1 MHKFEMPKEY
11 VERVTARQG
20 RPHTCETFD
29 TRKTALVV
37 VDMQHFFMVE
47 PYMMACPV
55 ARDIVPNVNRLARA
69 VRKSGGKV
77 VWIQNLAPWQSV
89 ESWAALHERFQPES
103 RDLRIQQMQKDHHG
117 FQLWP
122 GLEVL
127 PEDERVIKRR
137 YSAFIHGS
145 SDIEN
150 VLKDNGIETIIVTGV
165 ATNVC
170 CESTARDAMM
180 LNYRT
185 MMVSDGC
192 AAASDELHAGAL
204 GNFYLQFGD
213 VQTTDEII
221 ARLDAS
227 QRKNA

>member
-1 MHKFEMPKEY
+1 MHSFEMPKEY

-29 TRKTALVV
+29 TQKTALVV

-55 ARDIVPNVNRLARA
+55 AQDIVPNVNRLARA
-69 VRKSGGKV
+69 VRKTGGKV
-77 VWIQNLAPWQSV
+77 VWIQNLAPWQSL
-89 ESWAALHERFQPES
+89 ESWSALHERFAGES
-103 RDLRIQQMQKDHHG
+103 RDLRIRQMQKDHHG

-122 GLEVL
+122 GLEVE

-145 SDIEN
+145 SNIEN
-150 VLKDNGIETIIVTGV
+150 VLKDNGIETIIVAGV

-185 MMVSDGC
+185 MMVADGC
-192 AAASDELHAGAL
+192 AAASDELHAGSL

-213 VQTTDEII
+213 VQATDEII
-221 ARLDAS
+221 ARLEAS
-227 QRKNA
+227 ARRNA